1 MTKVN
6 WEYELGVI
14 DTLKSTYEYMAF
26 SASEQEYAKKNKMF
40 FTLSN
45 GKVKA
50 RSYKQIGSDR
60 VALRPM

>member
-1 MTKVN
+1 
-6 WEYELGVI
+6 
-14 DTLKSTYEYMAF
+14 MAF